1 MYFLI
6 TVFLVMA
13 RVSGLIIS
21 MPLLNSRI
29 IPNLIKIVLI
39 LMITAVLAPVLPAVS
54 NELGLGLLL
63 ISISSEFMLGVLMG
77 GAMTLVLTSIS
88 VASAMIS
95 TQIGQAAAMSF
106 NPAISASTSPIG
118 KIATFLALA
127 VWLGANGHLDLLR
140 LLAASF
146 QPVPLEQVVAPFT
159 GAILWVDYSKNVFL
173 IGLQMAGPVITL
185 VLMINT
191 FIAILSKMAPTM
203 NMFFSVGFIITMFV
217 GMILFIFML
226 PNILIVNQNLM
237 DQALQDLPRL
247 FELVRG
253 D

>member
-1 MYFLI
+1 
-6 TVFLVMA
+6 
-13 RVSGLIIS
+13 
-21 MPLLNSRI
+21 MPLLNSRV
-29 IPNLIKIVLI
+29 IPRLVKTVVIV
-39 LMITAVLAPVLPAVS
+39 MITAVLAPVLPRFS
-54 NELGLGLLL
+54 SELGLGVLL
-63 ISISSEFMLGVLMG
+63 ITISSEFMLGVLMG
-77 GAMTLVLTSIS
+77 GALSLVFTTVS

-95 TQIGQAAAMSF
+95 TQIGQAAAMAF
-106 NPAISASTSPIG
+106 NPTMSAQTSPVG
-118 KIATFLALA
+118 TIATFMALS

-146 QPVPLEQVVAPFT
+146 EVVPLDQVVTPFA
-159 GAILWVDYSKNVFL
+159 GAALWVDYSANIFL
-173 IGLQMAGPVITL
+173 IGLRMAGPLIIL

-191 FIAILSKMAPTM
+191 FIALLSKMAPTM

-237 DQALQDLPRL
+237 DQAIKDLPRL
-247 FELVRG
+247 FEMVRG

>member
-1 MYFLI
+1 MS
-6 TVFLVMA
+6 
-13 RVSGLIIS
+13 RVSGLVLS
-21 MPLLNSRI
+21 MPLLNSAV
-29 IPNLIKIVLI
+29 IPRLVKAVVIV
-39 LMITAVLAPVLPAVS
+39 MITAVLAPVLPRFS
-54 NELGLGLLL
+54 SELSLGILL

-77 GAMTLVLTSIS
+77 GALTLVFTTVS

-95 TQIGQAAAMSF
+95 TQIGQAAAMAF
-106 NPAISASTSPIG
+106 NPTMTAQTSPVG
-118 KIATFLALA
+118 TIATFMALS

-146 QPVPLEQVVAPFT
+146 EVVPLDQIVTPFA
-159 GAILWVDYSKNVFL
+159 GAVLWVEYSSNIFL
-173 IGLQMAGPVITL
+173 IGLRMAGPLITL

-191 FIAILSKMAPTM
+191 FIALLSKMAPTM

-237 DQALQDLPRL
+237 DQAIKDLPRL
-247 FELVRG
+247 FEMVRG